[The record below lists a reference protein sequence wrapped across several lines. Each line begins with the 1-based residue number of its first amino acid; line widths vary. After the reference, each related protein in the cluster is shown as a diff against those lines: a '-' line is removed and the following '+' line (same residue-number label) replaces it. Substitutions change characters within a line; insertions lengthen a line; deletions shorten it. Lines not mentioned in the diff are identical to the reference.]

1 MTKMTLTPLLLATA
15 ILSSVLSSSRAIEQT
30 SLLRE
35 ADSGGASGTRL
46 SDPKT
51 VAKKLEENTGI
62 STADRQPS
70 RRKFVSYTSSY
81 FERLWLTY
89 VDKWANEKLICDNL
103 MDQQSSLLHDLLD
116 LTCTRMYMPPHQWCI
131 IDDNIHPL
139 WYHWG
144 NRDEFV

>member
-1 MTKMTLTPLLLATA
+1 MTKMTPLLLATA
-15 ILSSVLSSSRAIEQT
+15 IISSVISFSSASEYT
-30 SLLRE
+30 SLLRG

-51 VAKKLEENTGI
+51 VSKKPLEENTGI

-116 LTCTRMYMPPHQWCI
+116 LTCTRRYMPPHQWCI